1 MASKALLKGLFAAS
15 KATVKAA
22 GQGAQKGIKN
32 AVAKET
38 KPLAQNILR
47 QARSRL
53 AAVSLAEPDSSSLY
67 QASAMP
73 LASLMVAPATFP
85 AYCACTENPR
95 AQRAHDGKRMYLCH
109 KCGPRGMGVG
119 DFRTQYETNV
129 EPLSERVKRIPK
141 HLANFTLEKGSQNS
155 KAASRGRNKS
165 RRASGGVSRRSSSN
179 TSKSGRSK
187 SK

>member
-1 MASKALLKGLFAAS
+1 
-15 KATVKAA
+15 
-22 GQGAQKGIKN
+22 
-32 AVAKET
+32 
-38 KPLAQNILR
+38 
-47 QARSRL
+47 
-53 AAVSLAEPDSSSLY
+53 
-67 QASAMP
+67 
-73 LASLMVAPATFP
+73 
-85 AYCACTENPR
+85 
-95 AQRAHDGKRMYLCH
+95 
-109 KCGPRGMGVG
+109 MGVG

-141 HLANFTLEKGSQNS
+141 HLANFTLETGSQNS